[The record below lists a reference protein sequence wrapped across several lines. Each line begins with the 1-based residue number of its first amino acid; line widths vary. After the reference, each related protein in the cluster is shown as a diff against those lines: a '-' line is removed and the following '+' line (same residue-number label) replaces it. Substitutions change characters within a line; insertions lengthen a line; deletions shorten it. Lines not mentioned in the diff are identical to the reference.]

1 MRRALARQVAR
12 APNST
17 TSTRDYQTMS
27 KISPP
32 TAAAKPETTER
43 PAYSDIALEYT
54 ERLRAAG
61 YSHLRF
67 DFAEMAGM
75 ISERLRVARY
85 SPTELGYV
93 IALTTAL
100 VFRQQVAKDDDE
112 HESSLE
118 EVAGW
123 AHRWVLRLET
133 DRPQHG
139 GDCRDL
145 L

>member
-1 MRRALARQVAR
+1 
-12 APNST
+12 
-17 TSTRDYQTMS
+17 MS

-123 AHRWVLRLET
+123 AHRWVLRLDDGPAAT
-133 DRPQHG
+133 WG
-139 GDCRDL
+139 
-145 L
+145 